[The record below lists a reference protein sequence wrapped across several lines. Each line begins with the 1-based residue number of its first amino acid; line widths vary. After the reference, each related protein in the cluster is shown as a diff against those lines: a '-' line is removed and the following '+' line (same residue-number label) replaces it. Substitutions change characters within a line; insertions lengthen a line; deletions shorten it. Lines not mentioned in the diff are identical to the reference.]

1 VYIRLLI
8 TIFFQT
14 RNNKMS
20 VTTTSTISNNI
31 TYTMIDNGSNSQTE
45 TAGLGYSQSLT
56 NGEGS
61 LQANYGVVISGALPS
76 GGKEYLDFRSLTK
89 TVFNADTTIQFSKI
103 KSIVIE
109 NRATAYANDITV
121 AASGA
126 NALTELFNGGSG
138 NVRVKPYAVYQY
150 SDPISGVTVDATNK
164 DLRIDDVDGSGG

>member
-1 VYIRLLI
+1 
-8 TIFFQT
+8 
-14 RNNKMS
+14 MS
-20 VTTTSTISNNI
+20 ITTTSIISSDI
-31 TYTMIDNGSNSQTE
+31 SFTMIDSGSNSQTE
-45 TAGLGYSQSLT
+45 TATLNYSQTLE
-56 NGEGS
+56 NGSGS
-61 LQANYGVVISGALPS
+61 LQANYGVITSGTLPS

-109 NRATAYANDITV
+109 NRSTAYANDITV

-164 DLRIDDVDGSGG
+164 DLRIDDVDGSGVNWRLIVVGVTG